1 MAQKG
6 FVITELA
13 AVCNENEQTRGNKE
27 IKRRRKMKR

>member
-13 AVCNENEQTRGNKE
+13 AVCSENEQTQGNRE
-27 IKRRRKMKR
+27 IVK